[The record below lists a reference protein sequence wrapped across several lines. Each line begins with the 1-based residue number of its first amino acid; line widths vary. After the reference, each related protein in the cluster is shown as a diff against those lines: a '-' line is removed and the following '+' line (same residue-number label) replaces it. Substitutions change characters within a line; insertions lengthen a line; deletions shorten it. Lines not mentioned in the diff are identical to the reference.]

1 MNKEFIEEMKT
12 ILAET
17 KAKLEAELQTVES
30 SVDKRSADEI
40 EVGFPNYG
48 DKEDENAAEVATFS
62 DSLALQRTLDGTLDD
77 VNKALARIDKGT
89 YGVCKYC
96 GEEINEKRLR
106 ARPESSSCVKCKV
119 EKMSH
124 Y

>member
-1 MNKEFIEEMKT
+1 MDQNFIEEMRKV
-12 ILAET
+12 LAET
-17 KAKLEAELQTVES
+17 KAKLEAELESVES

-40 EVGFPNYG
+40 DVTFPNYG

-77 VNKALARIDKGT
+77 VNQALGRITKGT
-89 YGVCKYC
+89 YGICKYC